1 MRSEQHQFIQ
11 VFMQADP
18 TYFDDQSTALVS
30 AVKNQL
36 GTDEASFADITML

>member
-1 MRSEQHQFIQ
+1 
-11 VFMQADP
+11 MQAADP

-36 GTDEASFADITML
+36 ATDEASFADITML